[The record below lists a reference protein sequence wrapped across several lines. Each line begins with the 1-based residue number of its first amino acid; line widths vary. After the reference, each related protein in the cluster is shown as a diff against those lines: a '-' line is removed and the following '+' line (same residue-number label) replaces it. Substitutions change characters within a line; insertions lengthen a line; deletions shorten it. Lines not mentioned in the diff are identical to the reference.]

1 MKINLKQEHTLN
13 TYMSSE
19 KPHSLQRINI
29 IYNTYTRLADTQK
42 RQVHCGCYKKIK
54 NNLYSCLTYCL
65 YYCSVSNAVY
75 MLVSL

>member
-29 IYNTYTRLADTQK
+29 IYNTYTRLADTHKKTGALWVLQK
-42 RQVHCGCYKKIK
+42 DKE
-54 NNLYSCLTYCL
+54 
-65 YYCSVSNAVY
+65 
-75 MLVSL
+75 